1 MRSDCPPRL
10 CSPDC
15 ELTGSHSPGNTPLT
29 IISQRDYHAPSME
42 LTGKIGALLEKKGAR
57 VWSLAPTAT
66 IYDALTMMA
75 EKGVGALPIV
85 DEGKLLGILSER
97 DYARKVLLQGRSS
110 RDTAVTEIMSSP
122 VVSVSPSQTVEEC
135 MHIVTDK
142 RIRHLPVMEGGRIV
156 GIVSIGDLVNWVIT
170 AQRETIHHLE
180 AYIAGNAGY

>member
-1 MRSDCPPRL
+1 
-10 CSPDC
+10 
-15 ELTGSHSPGNTPLT
+15 
-29 IISQRDYHAPSME
+29 ME
-42 LTGKIGALLEKKGAR
+42 LTGKIGALIDKKGGQ

-66 IYDALTMMA
+66 IYDALAMMA

-85 DEGKLLGILSER
+85 DQGNLLGILSER

-122 VVSVSPSQTVEEC
+122 VVSVTPSQTVEEC

-142 RIRHLPVMEGGRIV
+142 RIRHLPVIENGRIV

>member
-1 MRSDCPPRL
+1 
-10 CSPDC
+10 
-15 ELTGSHSPGNTPLT
+15 
-29 IISQRDYHAPSME
+29 ME
-42 LTGKIGALLEKKGAR
+42 LTGKIGALIEKKGAR
-57 VWSLAPTAT
+57 VWSLGPTAT
-66 IYDALTMMA
+66 IYDALAMMA
-75 EKGVGALPIV
+75 EKGVGALLIV
-85 DEGKLLGILSER
+85 DEGQLLGILSER
-97 DYARKVLLQGRSS
+97 DYARKVLLKGRSS

-142 RIRHLPVMEGGRIV
+142 RIRHLPVMENGRIV

>member
-1 MRSDCPPRL
+1 
-10 CSPDC
+10 
-15 ELTGSHSPGNTPLT
+15 
-29 IISQRDYHAPSME
+29 ME
-42 LTGKIGALLEKKGAR
+42 LTGKIGALIDKKGGQ

-66 IYDALTMMA
+66 IYDALAMMA

-85 DEGKLLGILSER
+85 DQGNLLGILSER

-122 VVSVSPSQTVEEC
+122 VVSVTPSQTVEEC

-142 RIRHLPVMEGGRIV
+142 RIRHLPVIENGRIV

-180 AYIAGNAGY
+180 AYIAGNAGD

>member
-1 MRSDCPPRL
+1 M
-10 CSPDC
+10 
-15 ELTGSHSPGNTPLT
+15 
-29 IISQRDYHAPSME
+29 
-42 LTGKIGALLEKKGAR
+42 
-57 VWSLAPTAT
+57 WSLAPTAT

-110 RDTAVTEIMSSP
+110 KDTAVTEIMSSP
-122 VVSVSPSQTVEEC
+122 VVSVSPLQTVEEC

-142 RIRHLPVMEGGRIV
+142 RIRHLPVMENGRIV

>member
-1 MRSDCPPRL
+1 
-10 CSPDC
+10 
-15 ELTGSHSPGNTPLT
+15 LT
-29 IISQRDYHAPSME
+29 IISRRDYHAPSME
-42 LTGKIGALLEKKGAR
+42 LTGKIGALIEKKGSR

-66 IYDALTMMA
+66 IYDALAMMA
-75 EKGVGALPIV
+75 EKGVGALLIV
-85 DEGKLLGILSER
+85 DEGQLLGILSER
-97 DYARKVLLQGRSS
+97 DYARKVLLKGRSS

-142 RIRHLPVMEGGRIV
+142 RIRHLPVIENGRIV

>member
-1 MRSDCPPRL
+1 
-10 CSPDC
+10 
-15 ELTGSHSPGNTPLT
+15 
-29 IISQRDYHAPSME
+29 ME

-66 IYDALTMMA
+66 IYDALAMMA

-85 DEGKLLGILSER
+85 DQGNLLGILSER

-122 VVSVSPSQTVEEC
+122 VVSVTPSQTVEEC

-142 RIRHLPVMEGGRIV
+142 RIRHLPVIENGRIV

>member
-1 MRSDCPPRL
+1 
-10 CSPDC
+10 
-15 ELTGSHSPGNTPLT
+15 
-29 IISQRDYHAPSME
+29 ME
-42 LTGKIGALLEKKGAR
+42 LTGKIGALIEKKGAR
-57 VWSLAPTAT
+57 VWSLGPTAT
-66 IYDALTMMA
+66 IYDALAMMA

-142 RIRHLPVMEGGRIV
+142 RIRHLPVMENGRIV

>member
-1 MRSDCPPRL
+1 
-10 CSPDC
+10 
-15 ELTGSHSPGNTPLT
+15 
-29 IISQRDYHAPSME
+29 ME

-85 DEGKLLGILSER
+85 EEGKLLGILSER

>member
-1 MRSDCPPRL
+1 
-10 CSPDC
+10 
-15 ELTGSHSPGNTPLT
+15 
-29 IISQRDYHAPSME
+29 ME
-42 LTGKIGALLEKKGAR
+42 LTGKIGALIDKKGGR
-57 VWSLAPTAT
+57 VWSLGPTAT
-66 IYDALTMMA
+66 IYDALAMMA
-75 EKGVGALPIV
+75 EKGVGALLIV
-85 DEGKLLGILSER
+85 DEGQLLGILSER
-97 DYARKVLLQGRSS
+97 DYARKVLLKGRSS

-142 RIRHLPVMEGGRIV
+142 RIRHLPVMENGRIV

>member
-1 MRSDCPPRL
+1 
-10 CSPDC
+10 
-15 ELTGSHSPGNTPLT
+15 
-29 IISQRDYHAPSME
+29 ME
-42 LTGKIGALLEKKGAR
+42 LTGKIGALIEKKGGQ
-57 VWSLAPTAT
+57 VWSLAPAAT

-85 DEGKLLGILSER
+85 EEGKLLGILSER

-110 RDTAVTEIMSSP
+110 KDTAVTEIMSSP

-135 MHIVTDK
+135 MHIVTEK
-142 RIRHLPVMEGGRIV
+142 RIRHLPVMENGRIV

>member
-1 MRSDCPPRL
+1 
-10 CSPDC
+10 
-15 ELTGSHSPGNTPLT
+15 
-29 IISQRDYHAPSME
+29 
-42 LTGKIGALLEKKGAR
+42 

-110 RDTAVTEIMSSP
+110 KDTAVTEIMSSP
-122 VVSVSPSQTVEEC
+122 VVSVSPLQTVEEC

-142 RIRHLPVMEGGRIV
+142 RIRHLPVMENGRIV

>member
-1 MRSDCPPRL
+1 M
-10 CSPDC
+10 
-15 ELTGSHSPGNTPLT
+15 T
-29 IISQRDYHAPSME
+29 IISRRDYHAPSME
-42 LTGKIGALLEKKGAR
+42 LTGKIGALIEKKGAR
-57 VWSLAPTAT
+57 VWSLGPTAT
-66 IYDALTMMA
+66 IYDALAMMA
-75 EKGVGALPIV
+75 EKGVGALLIV
-85 DEGKLLGILSER
+85 DEGQLLGILSER
-97 DYARKVLLQGRSS
+97 DYARKVLLKGRSS

-142 RIRHLPVMEGGRIV
+142 RIRHLPVMENGRIV

>member
-1 MRSDCPPRL
+1 MRVR
-10 CSPDC
+10 
-15 ELTGSHSPGNTPLT
+15 
-29 IISQRDYHAPSME
+29 
-42 LTGKIGALLEKKGAR
+42 
-57 VWSLAPTAT
+57 WSLAPTAT
-66 IYDALTMMA
+66 IYDALAMMA

-85 DEGKLLGILSER
+85 DQGNLLGILSER

-122 VVSVSPSQTVEEC
+122 VVSVTPSQTVEEC

-142 RIRHLPVMEGGRIV
+142 RIRHLPVIENGRIV

>member
-1 MRSDCPPRL
+1 M
-10 CSPDC
+10 
-15 ELTGSHSPGNTPLT
+15 
-29 IISQRDYHAPSME
+29 
-42 LTGKIGALLEKKGAR
+42 
-57 VWSLAPTAT
+57 WSLAPTAT

-85 DEGKLLGILSER
+85 EEGRLLGILSER

-142 RIRHLPVMEGGRIV
+142 RIRHLPVVENGRIV

>member
-1 MRSDCPPRL
+1 
-10 CSPDC
+10 
-15 ELTGSHSPGNTPLT
+15 LT
-29 IISQRDYHAPSME
+29 IISQRDYDAPSME
-42 LTGKIGALLEKKGAR
+42 LTGKIGALIDKKGAQ

-85 DEGKLLGILSER
+85 DDGKLLGILSER
-97 DYARKVLLQGRSS
+97 DYARKVLLKGRTSKE
-110 RDTAVTEIMSSP
+110 TAVTEIMSSP

>member
-1 MRSDCPPRL
+1 
-10 CSPDC
+10 
-15 ELTGSHSPGNTPLT
+15 LT
-29 IISQRDYHAPSME
+29 IISRRDYHAPSME
-42 LTGKIGALLEKKGAR
+42 LTGKIGALIEKKGAR
-57 VWSLAPTAT
+57 VWSLGPTAT
-66 IYDALTMMA
+66 IYDALAMMA
-75 EKGVGALPIV
+75 EKGVGALLIV
-85 DEGKLLGILSER
+85 DEGQLLGILSER
-97 DYARKVLLQGRSS
+97 DYARKVLLKGRSS

-142 RIRHLPVMEGGRIV
+142 RIRHLPVMENGRIV

>member
-1 MRSDCPPRL
+1 
-10 CSPDC
+10 
-15 ELTGSHSPGNTPLT
+15 
-29 IISQRDYHAPSME
+29 ME
-42 LTGKIGALLEKKGAR
+42 LTGKIGALLEKKGGQ

-85 DEGKLLGILSER
+85 EEGKLLGILSER

>member
-1 MRSDCPPRL
+1 
-10 CSPDC
+10 
-15 ELTGSHSPGNTPLT
+15 
-29 IISQRDYHAPSME
+29 
-42 LTGKIGALLEKKGAR
+42 LLEKKGAR

-85 DEGKLLGILSER
+85 EEGRLLGILSER

-122 VVSVSPSQTVEEC
+122 LVSVSPSQTVEEC

>member
-1 MRSDCPPRL
+1 
-10 CSPDC
+10 
-15 ELTGSHSPGNTPLT
+15 LT
-29 IISQRDYHAPSME
+29 IISQRDYDAPSME

-110 RDTAVTEIMSSP
+110 KDTAVTEIMSSP
-122 VVSVSPSQTVEEC
+122 VVSVSPLQTVEEC

-142 RIRHLPVMEGGRIV
+142 RIRHLPVMENGRIV

>member
-1 MRSDCPPRL
+1 M
-10 CSPDC
+10 
-15 ELTGSHSPGNTPLT
+15 
-29 IISQRDYHAPSME
+29 
-42 LTGKIGALLEKKGAR
+42 LEKKGAR